1 MSGPQQSPSMLP
13 PPPKRGK
20 GVRRL
25 NNVPKYVIF
34 GAGLAVLGGFI
45 YSYRVRLLQTTAA
58 TQEAAER
65 RPESASGSNV
75 TANRPPPGQKPT
87 PPVQTVAAQ
96 PTTPGAVQRAVENPF
111 AGATPSPAAT
121 PAPQDARGGQP
132 PVEDMRTQARRAA
145 WTVYYQQVAA
155 VQQARL
161 DLAREALK
169 SDTSL
174 PQSGANGGQVAPGG
188 SLEAQIGAADAA
200 ARQMQAQIAGLA
212 AGAAGGG
219 QGLPAGPS
227 GFAGIGG
234 FGGGGAYPAPVLPD
248 TTGAREKQAFIS
260 QRGNLGGDDV
270 LTTTLRPPVS
280 PFVVSAGDV
289 IPFVAVTGATSDAP
303 GQFVAR
309 VKTTVYDSA
318 TGTIPLIPQNARLV
332 GHYDNVVSAGQER
345 LPTVIT
351 AIKFPDGS
359 TLPIGAMP
367 AADTAGF
374 AGLHDKVYTH
384 LGEKFVNALLYSL
397 PGAAI
402 QLGVGGGSGSAFG
415 GYNAQ
420 QTAASA
426 VAQQLGQVA
435 QEQARAGLAIP
446 NTIVIR
452 PGFEGNLQITKD
464 IVMSGPYRDRRQAP
478 AAGINVSMPIMQ

>member
-1 MSGPQQSPSMLP
+1 MSGPHQSPSMLP

-58 TQEAAER
+58 TEVAAER
-65 RPESASGSNV
+65 RPEAASGANV
-75 TANRPPPGQKPT
+75 TANRPPSGQKPT

-111 AGATPSPAAT
+111 AGATPAPAA

-132 PVEDMRTQARRAA
+132 PVEDMWTQARRAA

-161 DLAREALK
+161 DLAREAMK
-169 SDTSL
+169 ADTSL
-174 PQSGANGGQVAPGG
+174 PQSGASGGQAAPGG
-188 SLEAQIGAADAA
+188 NLEAQIGAADAA

-212 AGAAGGG
+212 AGAGGG
-219 QGLPAGPS
+219 QGLPAGA
-227 GFAGIGG
+227 GGIAGIGG
-234 FGGGGAYPAPVLPD
+234 YGGGGAYPPPVLPD
-248 TTGAREKQAFIS
+248 ATGAREKQAFIS
-260 QRGNLGGDDV
+260 QRGNLGTDDV
-270 LTTTLRPPVS
+270 LTTTLRPPIS
-280 PFVVSAGDV
+280 PFVVSAGDF
-289 IPFVAVTGATSDAP
+289 IPFVMVSGATSDAP
-303 GQFVAR
+303 GQFTAR
-309 VKTTVYDSA
+309 VETTVYDSA
-318 TGTIPLIPQNARLV
+318 TGNIPLIPQNARLV

-345 LPTVIT
+345 LPAVVT

-359 TLPIGAMP
+359 TLPLGAMP
-367 AADTAGF
+367 AGDRAGF
-374 AGLHDKVYTH
+374 AGMHDKVYTH
-384 LGEKFVNALLYSL
+384 LGQKFANALLFSL

-426 VAQQLGQVA
+426 VAQQIGQLA

-446 NTIVIR
+446 NTNAIR
-452 PGFEGNLQITKD
+452 PGWRGALQITKD
-464 IVMSGPYRDRRQAP
+464 IVMPGPYRDRRQAP
-478 AAGINVSMPIMQ
+478 AAGINVSMPVMR